1 MTTNNEDQKWLE
13 SVQNK
18 LKKYISNPKWDCI
31 VLPSSQ
37 YDIISQ
43 IMKVKNV
50 EDLPVL
56 INERITDFI
65 LENIKTK
72 FSKINFSRGI

>member
-1 MTTNNEDQKWLE
+1 MLLNKEEQKWLE

-18 LKKYISNPKWDCI
+18 LQKYICSPKWDCI

-50 EDLPVL
+50 NELPVL
-56 INERITDFI
+56 INERIVDFI
-65 LENIKTK
+65 LNNIKTK
-72 FSKINFSRGI
+72 FNELNVSKGI